1 MAFLLLFRWKL
12 SWSFA
17 SSLKACRNRLT
28 ASLSIFWPAKSC
40 VAAAS
45 YKKSSCAVLKTLPK
59 TGEETS
65 VGIRQKSDRYE
76 PQWRE
81 EAEYNDHH
89 PEGQRPCIPVAW
101 ARSSVLSS
109 DSFSSQPDLLNP
121 GEKYFSKFSLLK
133 HYIFKKF
140 LLLFQYF
147 SP

>member
-1 MAFLLLFRWKL
+1 MKAVLILCQFSQGLQKQAHSFPFYFLASQELCGCSLLQEEQL
-12 SWSFA
+12 
-17 SSLKACRNRLT
+17 C
-28 ASLSIFWPAKSC
+28 
-40 VAAAS
+40 
-45 YKKSSCAVLKTLPK
+45 CAELKTLPK

-81 EAEYNDHH
+81 EAEYKDHH
-89 PEGQRPCIPVAW
+89 PEGHRPCISVAW

-133 HYIFKKF
+133 HYIFKKL

>member
-1 MAFLLLFRWKL
+1 MPVLSRLAETGSQLPFLFFGQPRAVWLQPPTRR
-12 SWSFA
+12 A
-17 SSLKACRNRLT
+17 
-28 ASLSIFWPAKSC
+28 
-40 VAAAS
+40 
-45 YKKSSCAVLKTLPK
+45 AVLKTLPK

-121 GEKYFSKFSLLK
+121 GGKYFSKLSLLK